1 MQYISPAPIGLL
13 AGFNLYGYYFLCKGA
28 TFGAYPSGTSRDI
41 SLIIATYDHKIG
53 KQSIRKNPV
62 NIFDFENKDV
72 DF

>member
-1 MQYISPAPIGLL
+1 MGIT
-13 AGFNLYGYYFLCKGA
+13 FLCKGA

-72 DF
+72 NF